1 MVSKKSEKG
10 PIEIPAE
17 LSGLFH
23 KHHDV
28 ILADDSLS
36 DIEVILACIY
46 LKEDAKKRAGVEYDE
61 CKELFVAL
69 GRKEDNFRKNISLAK
84 MNSLIRG
91 DKTLFLLIGGLKK
104 IRKVLGK
111 IGKTPVFVIK
121 SGETFSA
128 IRLFE
133 EFLRTQIGSEDV
145 ILCDSHISHSTL
157 FPFVVLKGKMKS
169 LKILTA
175 NIHDPDK
182 FRDYMSRMIR
192 ELCIQVAVKT
202 SNKIHDRFIISDDK
216 CWSIGSSIKDFG
228 NKDTTIKEISEVTAS
243 MKDLF
248 QERWNEA
255 TPFSYK

>member
-1 MVSKKSEKG
+1 MVSKKNEKSTL
-10 PIEIPAE
+10 EVPAE
-17 LSGLFH
+17 LSGIFH

-46 LKEDAKKRAGVEYDE
+46 LKEDAKKKAGAEYSE
-61 CKELFVAL
+61 CKELFVFL

-84 MNSLIRG
+84 KNSLIRG
-91 DKTLFLLIGGLKK
+91 ENTLYLLIGGLKK
-104 IRKVLGK
+104 IRKVLGQ
-111 IGKTPVFVIK
+111 IRKTPVFVIK
-121 SGETFSA
+121 SGENFSA

-133 EFLRTQIGSEDV
+133 DFLLTQIGSGDV
-145 ILCDSHISHSTL
+145 ILCDSHISYSTL
-157 FPFVVLKGKMKS
+157 FPFAALKGKMKS

-175 NIHDPDK
+175 SVHDPDK
-182 FRDYMSRMIR
+182 FKNYKNRMSK
-192 ELCIQVAVKT
+192 ELCIPIEVKT
-202 SNKIHDRFIISDDK
+202 NNKIHDRFILSEDK

-255 TPFSYK
+255 TPFN